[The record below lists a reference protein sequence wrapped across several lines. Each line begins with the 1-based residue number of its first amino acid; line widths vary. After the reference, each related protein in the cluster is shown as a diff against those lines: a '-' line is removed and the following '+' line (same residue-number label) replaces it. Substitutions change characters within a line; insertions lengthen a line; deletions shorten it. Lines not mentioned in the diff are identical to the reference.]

1 MNCSSQCDSALCF
14 IHAGVNRQEGL
25 EIMQRLCGLSTV
37 ITAMNVMSEQFS
49 FISVKTTLQ
58 LTHISFTHKE
68 ITDEQRSGAAE
79 RTSDDTFST
88 DPGPFKRKG
97 QHGGPMNV

>member
-37 ITAMNVMSEQFS
+37 ITTALNVMSEQFS
-49 FISVKTTLQ
+49 WSCGSKSVESVP
-58 LTHISFTHKE
+58 HISE
-68 ITDEQRSGAAE
+68 
-79 RTSDDTFST
+79 
-88 DPGPFKRKG
+88 
-97 QHGGPMNV
+97 NNCN